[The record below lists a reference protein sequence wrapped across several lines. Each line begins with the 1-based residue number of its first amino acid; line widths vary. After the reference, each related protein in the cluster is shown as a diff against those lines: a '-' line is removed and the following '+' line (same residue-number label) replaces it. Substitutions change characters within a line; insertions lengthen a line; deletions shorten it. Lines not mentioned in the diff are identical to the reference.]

1 MYERLLQE
9 KHKQID
15 NVSMECVALQLEKK
29 ELEMCLEDAQWEID
43 IDSLRMDK

>member
-15 NVSMECVALQLEKK
+15 NVSMERVALQLEKK
-29 ELEMCLEDAQWEID
+29 ELEMCLEDAH
-43 IDSLRMDK
+43 